1 MFSTL
6 KRAIRK
12 LLSKLFKMRDLHLYI
27 NGQEVDLGDESLVL
41 YNWSETELS
50 NPSNTQNSFSK
61 VITLKGT
68 KKNNRVFSHL
78 WNIERVQTYDGELNA
93 SRRIPFR
100 ITYDGDN
107 VFEEGYCKLQNIKRV
122 NGVYQYEISL
132 FGMIGNFLNNLA
144 TNYTD
149 GSVKTLADLK
159 YYFNGDGDRFEYDL
173 DFNIN
178 ADTVKE
184 AWENIAGYQTKWE
197 VLNFAN
203 CYNGVPTTLD
213 ANKVLIDGA
222 SAYSPLITTSV
233 TEDNVTYTPANDR
246 VIVQTQ
252 NKMTKDEVKDFRSYL
267 MTPVISAKSIIKA
280 ISDKENNSG
289 EYDNGYD
296 VELDQEFFNDFNPYY
311 EKAWMTLPQITSIKR
326 SNTSND
332 TSETTIYN
340 ISLLKKETIGNNVRY
355 IFNIQL
361 PNVLQE
367 WADFDITMK
376 FGTYF
381 QGGLYEGVNLYLRDY
396 FSGLTANINA
406 YGVQAYAITDEAD
419 SNYEN
424 IIAGGNLLWINSDG
438 FAYYDPS
445 WGLPEQKFTYEKAVK
460 MGYSPKYTPSKVDNI
475 STAKWNKI
483 YGSTYHM
490 LNYTV
495 GESFVQEFN
504 FKLTAPSG
512 TRNIRVCFDMLAS
525 NLYNNLPGDYVF
537 YDTFSGRFN
546 PVQLPNIQYRSAV
559 TKYKTQSGFYSN
571 RLITKQNLLTT
582 NYSVKDWLLS
592 YCKMFGLYIWY
603 DLATNKIHIDTRKTF
618 YQRDNITNI
627 GNRIDLTKDYSIKPV
642 LAETKFYNMTQ
653 QQADTDL
660 ANDYKTEYGKVYG
673 MKTIDTGVD
682 LDTSQKE
689 LMDLKLKSTIMGN
702 VKSVYNYKPTTM
714 AIISGSSTYNVSG
727 VTPYLCDG
735 VSYVLYNGG
744 DISGSTKDMTIDSY
758 VIQDLFSG
766 LELVSG
772 SPLSDIIDKPLFKN
786 EDKGTESS
794 SVLLFLTDYNFDM
807 QHNGYYLSDDIP
819 AMAELNEKPTW
830 ILTNNFNNKGYVK
843 KFEYMPEFSRYWTFG
858 GRYICYSLDFGSP
871 RKLYIDNTIN
881 TEESTLYD
889 RYYGTYYGDLFDVN
903 TKVLNCYYRPTN
915 IMSINDLRRFYW
927 FDNAVWR
934 LNKVTDYNP
943 EKPDFV
949 KVEFVKVQDL
959 ENITCG
965 EATIL
970 PRITLILNST
980 TVPAIG
986 GTITGVVKTY
996 DYGPWNIEGDDGLYV
1011 YPNGYST
1018 NSEITIDVPP
1028 NVWQEEMSYFLG
1040 VSAGDVSTGDTIKQ
1054 EAGGGEYAVVS
1065 FTMTNQTSETIRLG
1079 AMLYYEDGIAYRTLA
1094 PGASITYDVPIPA
1107 NGTFWNYD
1115 IVLSDVF
1122 GNAGGYIYTFTKG
1135 ATTIQGDSMEEF
1147 NEEAKN
1153 IGAQTI
1159 QGGTITVTE

>member
-1 MFSTL
+1 
-6 KRAIRK
+6 
-12 LLSKLFKMRDLHLYI
+12 MRDLHLYI
-27 NGQEVDLGDESLVL
+27 NNSEVDLGDESLVL

-68 KKNNRVFSHL
+68 KKNNKVFSHL
-78 WNIERVQTYDGELNA
+78 WNIERVQTYDGDLNA

-159 YYFNGDGDRFEYDL
+159 YYFNGDGERFEYDL

-184 AWENIAGYQTKWE
+184 AWENIAGYRTKWE

-203 CYNGVPTTLD
+203 CYNGIPTTLD

-222 SAYSPLITTSV
+222 SAYSPFITTSV

-246 VIVQTQ
+246 VIVETK
-252 NKMTKDEVKDFRSYL
+252 NKMNKDEVKDFRSYL

-280 ISDKENNSG
+280 ICDKENNAG

-296 VELDQEFFNDFNPYY
+296 VELDTENFFNDFNPYY
-311 EKAWMTLPQITSIKR
+311 EKAWMTLPQITSIKLTNAATDTTETVINTMSFFKKEIYGPKNENR
-326 SNTSND
+326 RFIYNIELPEPLKDWETFNISLNFDIAINHPSYNGNYYLRERNDLLLNGYGIQAYAISDEASSEYENILNGSNLIWLTSDSNSFPGSVVNPKALKLPYARAVAKGYQPKYSAATITSYDTARWVKGEGVSYHTLVFND
-332 TSETTIYN
+332 TSEIN
-340 ISLLKKETIGNNVRY
+340 LK
-355 IFNIQL
+355 
-361 PNVLQE
+361 
-367 WADFDITMK
+367 M
-376 FGTYF
+376 
-381 QGGLYEGVNLYLRDY
+381 
-396 FSGLTANINA
+396 S
-406 YGVQAYAITDEAD
+406 
-419 SNYEN
+419 
-424 IIAGGNLLWINSDG
+424 
-438 FAYYDPS
+438 
-445 WGLPEQKFTYEKAVK
+445 
-460 MGYSPKYTPSKVDNI
+460 
-475 STAKWNKI
+475 
-483 YGSTYHM
+483 
-490 LNYTV
+490 
-495 GESFVQEFN
+495 
-504 FKLTAPSG
+504 APVG
-512 TRNIRVCFDMLAS
+512 TRNIRICFDMFAGGVKWESYRISPPYGLPYGMYSIEEFS
-525 NLYNNLPGDYVF
+525 NYFLNCDYKPE
-537 YDTFSGRFN
+537 SG
-546 PVQLPNIQYRSAV
+546 Y
-559 TKYKTQSGFYSN
+559 YSN

-642 LAETKFYNMTQ
+642 LADNRYYNMTQ

-682 LDTSQKE
+682 LDTNQKE
-689 LMDLKLKSTIMGN
+689 LMELKLKSTIMTN
-702 VKSVYNYKPTTM
+702 LKSVYNYKPTIM
-714 AIISGSSTYNVSG
+714 AITSGSSTYNVSG
-727 VTPYLCDG
+727 ITPYLCDG

-744 DISGSTKDMTIDSY
+744 DYSASTKDMTIDSY
-758 VIQDLFSG
+758 LIQDLFSG

-772 SPLSDIIDKPLFKN
+772 SPLYDNIDKPLFQN
-786 EDKGTESS
+786 EDKGTDSS
-794 SVLLFLTDYNFDM
+794 SVLLFLAGYNFDM
-807 QHNGYYLSDDIP
+807 QQNGYYLSDDIT

-830 ILTNNFNNKGYVK
+830 ILTNNFNNKDYVK

-858 GRYICYSLDFGSP
+858 GQHICLSLDFGSP

-881 TEESTLYD
+881 TEEATLYD
-889 RYYGTYYGDLFDVN
+889 RYYGTYYGDLFDIN

-915 IMSINDLRRFYW
+915 VMSINDLRRFYW

-949 KVEFVKVQDL
+949 KVEFVKVQDI

-970 PRITLILNST
+970 PRITLILNSH

-986 GTITGVVKTY
+986 GTITGIVKTY
-996 DYGPWNIEGDDGLYV
+996 DYGPWSIEDDEGLYV

-1028 NVWQEEMSYFLG
+1028 NTTQEDISYFLG
-1040 VSAGDVSTGDTIKQ
+1040 VSAGDVATGDTITQ
-1054 EAGGGEYAVVS
+1054 EAGWGEYAAVS
-1065 FTMTNQTSETIRLG
+1065 FTIDNRTDETIRLG
-1079 AMLYYEDGIAYRTLA
+1079 AMLYYPGIAYRTIA
-1094 PGASITYDVPIPA
+1094 PGTSVTYIVPIPY
-1107 NGTFWNYD
+1107 NGTQWNYD
-1115 IVLSDVF
+1115 IELTDVF
-1122 GNAGGYIYTFTKG
+1122 GNAAGYTYTFTKQG
-1135 ATTIQGDSMEEF
+1135 GTTIYGDDLDAF
-1147 NEEAKN
+1147 NYEAKN

-1159 QGGTITVTE
+1159 QGGTITVE

>member
-1 MFSTL
+1 
-6 KRAIRK
+6 
-12 LLSKLFKMRDLHLYI
+12 MRDLHLYI
-27 NGQEVDLGDESLVL
+27 NNSEVDLGDESLVL

-68 KKNNRVFSHL
+68 KKNNKVFSHL

-149 GSVKTLADLK
+149 GSVKTLADLH
-159 YYFNGDGDRFEYDL
+159 YYFYGDGGFKSEYDL

-178 ADTVKE
+178 AATVDE
-184 AWENIAGYQTKWE
+184 AWHNVGGYETKWE

-203 CYNGVPTTLD
+203 CYNGVPQNMD
-213 ANKVLIDGA
+213 ADKVLIDGA
-222 SAYSPLITTSV
+222 SAYSPFITSSV
-233 TEDNVTYTPANDR
+233 TEDNVTYLPANDR
-246 VIVQTQ
+246 IVVKAQ
-252 NKMTKDEVKDFRSYL
+252 NKMTKDEVKDYRSYL

-280 ISDKENNSG
+280 VCDKDNNAG

-296 VELDQEFFNDFNPYY
+296 VELDNEFFNWHNPYY
-311 EKAWMTLPQITSIKR
+311 ENCWMTLPQITSLKR

-367 WADFDITMK
+367 WSDFDITMK

-546 PVQLPNIQYRSAV
+546 PVQLPNIQYRSAE
-559 TKYKTQSGFYSN
+559 TKYKAESGFYSN
-571 RLITKQNLLTT
+571 RLVTKQNLLTT
-582 NYSVKDWLLS
+582 SYSVKDWLLS

-618 YQRDNITNI
+618 YQRENIDNI
-627 GNRIDLTKDYSIKPV
+627 GGKIDLSKDYSIKPV
-642 LAETKFYNMTQ
+642 LAENRYYNMTQ
-653 QQADTDL
+653 EQAATDL
-660 ANDYKTEYGKVYG
+660 AEDYKTEYGKVYG

-682 LDTSQKE
+682 LDASQKE
-689 LMDLKLKSTIMGN
+689 LMDLKLKSTIMTN
-702 VKSVYNYKPTTM
+702 RKSIYNYLPTAM
-714 AIISGSSTYNVSG
+714 AITENETTHNVSG
-727 VTPYLCDG
+727 ITPYLCDG
-735 VSYVLYNGG
+735 FSYTLYNGG
-744 DISGSTKDMTIDSY
+744 DYTNSGSTKDMTKEGY
-758 VIQDLFSG
+758 VISELFKN

-772 SPLSDIIDKPLFKN
+772 SPLSDYLDKPIFDN
-786 EDKGTESS
+786 DSKGVDSAN
-794 SVLLFLTDYNFDM
+794 VLLFQDGFDFDSADK
-807 QHNGYYLSDDIP
+807 GYYLSDDVP
-819 AMAELNEKPTW
+819 AMSALNGKPTW
-830 ILTNNFNNKGYVK
+830 ILTNQFDSKTYIK
-843 KFEYMPEFSRYWTFG
+843 KFEYMPLFSRYWTNG
-858 GRYICYSLDFGSP
+858 GNHILYSLDFGSP
-871 RKLYIDNTIN
+871 RKLYVDNLLN
-881 TEESTLYD
+881 YEEATLYD
-889 RYYGTYYGDLFDVN
+889 RYYSKYYGDLFDVN
-903 TKVLNCYYRPTN
+903 TKVLNCYYKPN
-915 IMSINDLRRFYW
+915 NVMSINDLRRFYW
-927 FDNAVWR
+927 YDNALWR

-943 EKPDFV
+943 EKPEFV
-949 KVEFVKVQDL
+949 KVEFVKVQDVQ
-959 ENITCG
+959 NITCG
-965 EATIL
+965 NASTI
-970 PRITLILNST
+970 PSVILVLDSYS
-980 TVPAIG
+980 VPATG
-986 GTITGVVKTY
+986 GTITGYVKCS
-996 DYGPWNIEGDDGLYV
+996 DYGPWTVAEADGLYV
-1011 YPNGYST
+1011 YPMSAST
-1018 NSEITIDVPP
+1018 NAEITIDVPP
-1028 NVWQEEMSYFLG
+1028 NAQQEDETYVISIE
-1040 VSAGDVSTGDTIKQ
+1040 AGDVSASATITQPAGYGDLTST
-1054 EAGGGEYAVVS
+1054 S
-1065 FTMTNQTSETIRLG
+1065 FYVHNDTSQTIRIG
-1079 AMLYYEDGIAYRTLA
+1079 ATLDPNTGTAYRTIA
-1094 PGASITYDVPIPA
+1094 PGQTVTMVVPIPFD
-1107 NGTFWNYD
+1107 GWQWHYD
-1115 IVLSDVF
+1115 LVLTDVF
-1122 GNAGGYIYTFTKG
+1122 ENAEAFGYTFTNVGMDTIVGDDMDDFNYNAQNVG
-1135 ATTIQGDSMEEF
+1135 ANDLSAGTLTISE
-1147 NEEAKN
+1147 
-1153 IGAQTI
+1153 
-1159 QGGTITVTE
+1159 